1 MSIPVFSS
9 YIRRKDMDSVLSCLM
24 TDSIGPGV
32 YHERFQKSAK
42 EYFGFEYCVLTR
54 SPIDALG
61 IALSAYDLKTGD
73 SVALSALAPKWLG
86 FALRSR
92 GINIGWADVSLETGN
107 PGTADFAAGMES
119 LGQHAKALILAGGG
133 GLPPVPGA
141 YEELGFPIIEDLTR
155 NLCAAQEGPI
165 VSLSGSAI
173 GLLSLEQGSPL
184 TSGGG
189 AMVFATGKREATVL
203 KNLAE
208 GLLPEHRMTDFN
220 ASLGLGQLRDLDK
233 GLRKRKELRS
243 LFLQA
248 IAGKKHKTFMQ
259 GGETEPGC
267 WSFPVVLESSIKD
280 AIAYARKKDVETE
293 FAFADSC
300 VASGFVP
307 EGSCPNARSLAMRT
321 LLFPLHQRI
330 GNAGAQKISRVL
342 ATLP

>member
-1 MSIPVFSS
+1 
-9 YIRRKDMDSVLSCLM
+9 MDSVLSCLM

-32 YHERFQKSAK
+32 YHERFLKSAK
-42 EYFGFEYCVLTR
+42 EYFGFEFCVLTR

-61 IALSAYDLKTGD
+61 IALAAHDLKTGD
-73 SVALSALAPKWLG
+73 AVAVSALAPRWLG
-86 FALRSR
+86 FALRNR
-92 GINIGWADVSLETGN
+92 GIDIGWADVSLETGN
-107 PGTADFAAGMES
+107 PSPADFATGMES
-119 LGQHAKALILAGGG
+119 VGQHAKALILAGGG
-133 GLPPVPGA
+133 GLPPVEGA
-141 YEELGFPIIEDLTR
+141 YGELGLPIIEDLTR
-155 NLCAAQEGPI
+155 NLCASQEGPMTL
-165 VSLSGSAI
+165 LSGTI

-208 GLLPEHRMTDFN
+208 DLLPEYRMTDFN

-233 GLRKRKELRS
+233 GLIKRKELRS

-259 GGETEPGC
+259 GGDTEPGC

-307 EGSCPNARSLAMRT
+307 EGRCPNARSLAMRT

-342 ATLP
+342 ASLP